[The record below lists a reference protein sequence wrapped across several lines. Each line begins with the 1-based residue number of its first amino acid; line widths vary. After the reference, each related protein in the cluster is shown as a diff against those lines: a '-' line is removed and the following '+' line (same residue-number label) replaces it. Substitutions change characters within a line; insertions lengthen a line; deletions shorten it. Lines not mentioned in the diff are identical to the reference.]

1 MFKVEVTG
9 LASHG
14 AVREKGIDALAAAA
28 EMVTALLELPSKI
41 TSDKCIL
48 TVGRMQSG
56 TAGNIMPGEAVFEGI
71 IRTLGPETRRRMEE
85 EFRNTVQ
92 AIADRTGTAADIDY
106 IHSHPGVVNDKSMT
120 DLAFR
125 AACGMFGEEKVHI
138 IEEPVMI
145 SEDFGCF
152 LDKAHGSF
160 YHIGA
165 GCALP
170 LHNPAFLPEED
181 VVTELAVMHAGMVW
195 SYLME

>member
-1 MFKVEVTG
+1 
-9 LASHG
+9 
-14 AVREKGIDALAAAA
+14 
-28 EMVTALLELPSKI
+28 
-41 TSDKCIL
+41 
-48 TVGRMQSG
+48 
-56 TAGNIMPGEAVFEGI
+56 MPGEAVFEGI

-152 LDKAHGSF
+152 LEARPGAY

-165 GCALP
+165 GCEAP
-170 LHNPAFLPEED
+170 LHNTAFLPADEAIVTAAAVHAA
-181 VVTELAVMHAGMVW
+181 VVERFLNP
-195 SYLME
+195 